1 MELYKQK
8 CYMVLKEILNRL
20 SDARDIIDMD
30 GPGYNSEI
38 DKELKSIEKKV
49 EKTMNHLREESC

>member
-8 CYMVLKEILNRL
+8 CYVVLKEILDRL
-20 SDARDIIDMD
+20 SDARDIIDIY

-38 DKELKSIEKKV
+38 DKEIKSIEKKV